1 MTNELDKRRVLLFLG
16 LTFGIAWTAALVT
29 ALTGGLENSRVL
41 NAESGLTLAVLLTG
55 TGYIIAPT
63 LAHLLTRLLTGEGW
77 KFPRLTL
84 QFRQGWRYL
93 IAGWIGSLL
102 LVIVGVALF
111 LLILPRFFDT
121 NLTAVR
127 AAFPDEPYENSLMWG
142 VLLVQTIQT
151 TLVGPF
157 TQGLPAF
164 AQEFGWRAYLLPRL
178 KALGGRRAVLL
189 TALAA
194 TIWYWPLTALG
205 QQYGLDY
212 QGTPWLGILA
222 ATWHM
227 MVTGIVFGWLTWRDG
242 SIWPAVFA
250 HAILDSVGALL
261 GFALLQGDP
270 NPLLGPGA
278 AGLLPSIPWALA
290 AAVILI
296 HRDAFRATGLIDPAS
311 DSKTKKKT
319 KKA

>member
-1 MTNELDKRRVLLFLG
+1 MSNELDKRRVLFFLA
-16 LTFGIAWTAALVT
+16 LTFGIAWAAALVT

-41 NAESGLTLAVLLTG
+41 DAESGLTLAVLLTG
-55 TGYIIAPT
+55 TGYIIAPA

-93 IAGWIGSLL
+93 IAGWVGSLL
-102 LVIVGVALF
+102 LVIMGAAF
-111 LLILPRFFDT
+111 FFLILPRFFDPA
-121 NLTAVR
+121 LTPVR
-127 AAFPDEPYENSLMWG
+127 AAFPDEPYENSLIWG

-151 TLVGPF
+151 ALVGPF
-157 TQGLPAF
+157 SQGLPAF

-194 TIWYWPLTALG
+194 TVWYWPLTALG

-212 QGTPWLGILA
+212 PGAPWLGILA
-222 ATWHM
+222 ASWYTM
-227 MVTGIVFGWLTWRDG
+227 ATGIVFGWLTWRDG
-242 SIWPAVFA
+242 SLWPAVFA
-250 HAILDSVGALL
+250 HAILDSVGVLL

-270 NPLLGPGA
+270 SPLLGPGA

-290 AAVILI
+290 AAIILI
-296 HRDAFRATGLIDPAS
+296 HPEAFRATGLIDPES
-311 DSKTKKKT
+311 DSKARKKK